1 LLSALAA
8 LSLLLAAIG
17 IYGVVA
23 QSVIQRTQEIGI
35 RMALGA
41 RPRDLVRMVVG
52 QGARLALAGI
62 VVGIL
67 GALGLTRVIS
77 SLLYG
82 VKPTDAA
89 TFVAAALVLL
99 GAVLLA
105 ALIPART
112 AARVDPMIA
121 LRQE

>member
-1 LLSALAA
+1 M
-8 LSLLLAAIG
+8 
-17 IYGVVA
+17 A

-41 RPRDLVRMVVG
+41 RPGDLVRMVVG
-52 QGARLALAGI
+52 QGVRLALAGI
-62 VVGIL
+62 VIGVV
-67 GALGLTRVIS
+67 GALALTRIIS

-89 TFVAAALVLL
+89 TFIAAAFVLL
-99 GAVLLA
+99 GAVLMA

-112 AARVDPMIA
+112 AARVDPMVA